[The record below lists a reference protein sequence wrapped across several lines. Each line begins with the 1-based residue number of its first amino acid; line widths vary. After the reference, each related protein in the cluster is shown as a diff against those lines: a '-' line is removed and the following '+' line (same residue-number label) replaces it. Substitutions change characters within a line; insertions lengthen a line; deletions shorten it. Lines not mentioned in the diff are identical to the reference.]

1 MLFLGCFQSRWHH
14 RSLIVIENGSSFETW
29 RRFLGLN
36 RGWELGVAS
45 PMWGSWNSQGFPPI
59 IVHCW
64 GWCHIFWPLVQK
76 KSGRKLVY
84 NGWWT
89 HWRSQRHTRALA
101 TAATWP
107 VMKQCLGGWEGG
119 DGDWSG
125 PCDYICMWTLYIHND
140 FYTFFFFGEKYVA
153 RPKVNGSKNASY
165 CRAAFF

>member
-1 MLFLGCFQSRWHH
+1 MFFSIKKSERMMLFSGCFQSRWHH
-14 RSLIVIENGSSFETW
+14 RTLIVIENGSSFETW
-29 RRFLGLN
+29 WRFLGQN
-36 RGWELGVAS
+36 RGGGGSCLPHVGVIKFWGISPYNSALLGLVSYFLA
-45 PMWGSWNSQGFPPI
+45 PGS
-59 IVHCW
+59 
-64 GWCHIFWPLVQK
+64 K

-125 PCDYICMWTLYIHND
+125 PCDDICTWTLYIYIYILTSTH
-140 FYTFFFFGEKYVA
+140 FFSSRKHT
-153 RPKVNGSKNASY
+153 
-165 CRAAFF
+165 